1 MLADVAN
8 TRNRRAAVAG
18 GVLLAHVLLVSLAM
32 LRFDLSQDDIAE
44 PETVLMMIDLASG
57 QLQDQSAGDPQLDQ
71 LVQLQELAPAIQDVS
86 IELPEIEIPEVPV
99 VTETAAPAAAAVTA
113 DANTGAGGDAAISA
127 GPATGGSGLVLLQR
141 VQPVYPATS
150 VRRNEQ
156 GITHVRLHITA
167 SGRVDEVKVERSSG
181 SKRLDNAAIEA
192 FRKWRF
198 APLAGSPPEGKWL
211 MTEQRFVLFRLTY
224 SRLAAGAAEDIQAEH
239 QKPVQGE
246 QQRATAESREALMR
260 FIAQVRDGTLA
271 DTGTAAPGGNASLRA
286 ALDAW
291 GAVKSVRSS
300 GTVGGGQWVQVR
312 VAPGSSGGGRNTVEV
327 TWSIFELEHE
337 KAVSQWLV
345 ASDHNGE
352 VWSAQAAQTVWR

>member
-1 MLADVAN
+1 M
-8 TRNRRAAVAG
+8 
-18 GVLLAHVLLVSLAM
+18 VL
-32 LRFDLSQDDIAE
+32 
-44 PETVLMMIDLASG
+44 
-57 QLQDQSAGDPQLDQ
+57 
-71 LVQLQELAPAIQDVS
+71 LQELAPPIRDVS

-99 VTETAAPAAAAVTA
+99 VTETASPATAAVTA
-113 DANTGAGGDAAISA
+113 DATTGAGGDAALSA

-156 GITHVRLHITA
+156 GITSARLHITA

-198 APLAGSPPEGKWL
+198 APLAGSPPDGKWL
-211 MTEQRFVLFRLTY
+211 KTEQRFVLFQFTY
-224 SRLAAGAAEDIQAEH
+224 SRLVAGAANDIHAEH

-246 QQRATAESREALMR
+246 QQRASADSRQALMR
-260 FIAQVRDGTLA
+260 FIAQVQDGTLA
-271 DTGTAAPGGNASLRA
+271 DTGTAAPGGNVTLRA
-286 ALDAW
+286 ALEAW
-291 GAVKSVRSS
+291 GAVKSLRSS
-300 GTVGGGQWVQVR
+300 GTVAGGQWVQEKVG
-312 VAPGSSGGGRNTVEV
+312 PGSTEGGRNTVEV
-327 TWSIFELEHE
+327 VWSMFELEHE

-345 ASDHNGE
+345 ASDRNGE